1 MWFPVFGPEVTF
13 QNDHFYKKI
22 QKLLKKEK
30 HFRITK
36 SQIMQENRKCGKI
49 NGEIRV

>member
-22 QKLLKKEK
+22 QKLLNLKKKNTLESPK
-30 HFRITK
+30 VKLCMKTK
-36 SQIMQENRKCGKI
+36 NVVR
-49 NGEIRV
+49 